1 MKQEKEEVLGQLR
14 VAQKDKYEIRVVF
27 EEDKENIQKEK
38 DQLITEQTMV
48 KEVVTK
54 ALFSVSGLAW
64 EEEMSIVIQVGNIV
78 EAIQQLQAWI
88 MELELQA
95 VPSTPQEV

>member
-1 MKQEKEEVLGQLR
+1 LKKEKEEVLEKLQ
-14 VAQKDKYEIRVVF
+14 VAQKQKYEIRAMF
-27 EEDKENIQKEK
+27 EEDKEKIQKEK

-54 ALFSVSGLAW
+54 ELFSVSGLAW
-64 EEEMSIVIQVGNIV
+64 EEEMSIAIQVGNIV